1 VLLATIRLFMDRAL
15 RQAESELASCRDLR
29 GQLGIVFEHFARRPY
44 AMLHSTP
51 NAEDI
56 IEGVG
61 TESRKAIAECRDG
74 FRAVVEKLLTPAED
88 KIRASGMSLHQ
99 LANAILNFA
108 SAAKHEARDQA
119 HLDGPAP
126 KPDDDGSSVRSVK
139 RSGIK

>member
-1 VLLATIRLFMDRAL
+1 VLLATIRLFMDRVL

-29 GQLGIVFEHFARRPY
+29 GQLGIVFEARRPY

-61 TESRKAIAECRDG
+61 TESRMAIAECRDG

-119 HLDGPAP
+119 HLDELLLNLTTMAL
-126 KPDDDGSSVRSVK
+126 RCAA
-139 RSGIK
+139 